1 MRSEVTAGHHVRP
14 GVPPKL
20 HFQGGHHVAGNTPKR
35 TFSSFL
41 FSDTTALSTHPF
53 IEEGKMKTA
62 GLRTASAWVIT
73 LALVI
78 GLAGISDAQTYKAR
92 LSYHWFPSHGCAIFS
107 EAFAQRVKEKTNGKV
122 EIATFGSAQLYSL
135 QEIVTAIST
144 GAVDFGGVVDTSFV
158 AVDPNIGISMM
169 PYYWE
174 GFEGI
179 RKLWEETPAG
189 KQHWEG
195 LQKKLNIKILAYIPT
210 GPVMLFSS
218 NKLIDEPKDAKGLKA
233 RYLAKSEIP
242 VYEAMGATPVFVQTT
257 EIYTALQSGMVD
269 MVPTVLNAI
278 KAYNW
283 WDYLKI
289 GIKPYMY
296 FWDSYIVVNATW
308 WNKLPEDLR
317 NTIVTE
323 VCTPMSKEA
332 TEAVM
337 LNSEKTI
344 AEWQK
349 AHGGKAVQ
357 LTREQHDAYKNLFR
371 TKVWPSQVEKMD
383 PAVVA
388 AAEKITGVPIK

>member
-1 MRSEVTAGHHVRP
+1 
-14 GVPPKL
+14 
-20 HFQGGHHVAGNTPKR
+20 
-35 TFSSFL
+35 
-41 FSDTTALSTHPF
+41 
-53 IEEGKMKTA
+53 MKTA
-62 GLRTASAWVIT
+62 WLRTASAWVVAV
-73 LALVI
+73 ALMV
-78 GLAGISDAQTYKAR
+78 GLAGTSSAQTYKAR

-189 KQHWEG
+189 KQRWEG

-210 GPVMLFSS
+210 GPVMLFST
-218 NKLIDEPKDAKGLKA
+218 NKVIDEPKDAKGLKA

-257 EIYTALQSGMVD
+257 EIYTALQTGMVD

-289 GIKPYMY
+289 GVKPYMY

-317 NTIVTE
+317 NTIVNE
-323 VCTPMSKEA
+323 VCTPLSKEA

-337 LNSEKTI
+337 VNSEKTI

-349 AHGGKAVQ
+349 DHGGKVTQ
-357 LTREQHDAYKNLFR
+357 LSKEQHDAYKNLFR

>member
-1 MRSEVTAGHHVRP
+1 
-14 GVPPKL
+14 
-20 HFQGGHHVAGNTPKR
+20 
-35 TFSSFL
+35 
-41 FSDTTALSTHPF
+41 
-53 IEEGKMKTA
+53 MKAA
-62 GLRTASAWVIT
+62 GLRTICACVV
-73 LALVI
+73 ALSMVI
-78 GLAGISDAQTYKAR
+78 GAACTSQAQPYKAR
-92 LSYHWFPSHGCAIFS
+92 LSYHWYPSHGCAIYS
-107 EAFAQRVKEKTNGKV
+107 EAFADRVKEKTQGKV
-122 EIATFGSAQLYSL
+122 QIDTFGSAILYSL

-169 PYYWE
+169 PYYWD
-174 GFEGI
+174 GFDGI
-179 RKLWEETPAG
+179 RKLWEETPEG
-189 KQHWEG
+189 RQHWEG

-218 NKLIDEPKDAKGLKA
+218 NKPLNEPKDAKGLKA

-242 VYEAMGATPVFVQTT
+242 VYESMGATPVFVQTT

-283 WDYLKI
+283 WDYLKL
-289 GIKPYMY
+289 GVKPYMY

-317 NTIVTE
+317 TIILNE

-337 LNSEKTI
+337 INSEKTI
-344 AEWQK
+344 AEWEK
-349 AHGGKAVQ
+349 DHGGKAVQ
-357 LTREQHDAYKNLFR
+357 LSKEQHEAYKAIFR
-371 TKVWPSQVEKMD
+371 AKVWPTQVEKMD
-383 PAVVA
+383 PAVIA

>member
-1 MRSEVTAGHHVRP
+1 MKNARLCT
-14 GVPPKL
+14 
-20 HFQGGHHVAGNTPKR
+20 
-35 TFSSFL
+35 SF
-41 FSDTTALSTHPF
+41 
-53 IEEGKMKTA
+53 
-62 GLRTASAWVIT
+62 AWILGAVF
-73 LALVI
+73 LI
-78 GLAGISDAQTYKAR
+78 GLAGTSYAQSFKAR
-92 LSYHWFPSHGCAIFS
+92 LSYHWFPSHGCAIYS
-107 EAFAQRVKEKTNGKV
+107 EAFAKRVNEKTKGRV

-144 GAVDFGGVVDTSFV
+144 GAVDIGGVVDTSFV

-169 PYYWE
+169 PYYWD

-189 KQHWEG
+189 RQHWEG

-210 GPVMLFSS
+210 GPVMLFSTNRLLDS
-218 NKLIDEPKDAKGLKA
+218 PSDAKGLKA

-242 VYEAMGATPVFVQTT
+242 VYEAMGASPVFVQTT

-289 GIKPYMY
+289 GVKPYMY
-296 FWDSYIVVNATW
+296 FWDSYLVANATW

-317 NTIVTE
+317 NTILTE
-323 VCTPMSKEA
+323 VCTPLSKEA
-332 TEAVM
+332 TEGVM
-337 LNSEKTI
+337 LNSEIII
-344 AEWQK
+344 ADWQK
-349 AHGGKAVQ
+349 EHGGKAAE
-357 LTREQHDAYKNLFR
+357 LTKEQQAEYKNLFR
-371 TKVWPSQVEKMD
+371 AKVWPVQVEKMD

>member
-1 MRSEVTAGHHVRP
+1 MNNS
-14 GVPPKL
+14 KL
-20 HFQGGHHVAGNTPKR
+20 R
-35 TFSSFL
+35 ML
-41 FSDTTALSTHPF
+41 
-53 IEEGKMKTA
+53 
-62 GLRTASAWVIT
+62 SAWIIVVAI
-73 LALVI
+73 LI
-78 GLAGISDAQTYKAR
+78 GINGTSNAQTYKAR

-107 EAFAQRVKEKTNGKV
+107 EAFAERVKEKTKGKV
-122 EIATFGSAQLYSL
+122 EITTFGSAQLYSL

-144 GAVDFGGVVDTSFV
+144 GAVDIGGVVDTSFV
-158 AVDPNIGISMM
+158 AVDQNIGISMM

-189 KQHWEG
+189 KKHWEG
-195 LQKKLNIKILAYIPT
+195 LQKKLNIKILSYIPT
-210 GPVMLFSS
+210 GPVMLFST
-218 NKLIDEPKDAKGLKA
+218 NKPIDSPSDAKGLKA

-257 EIYTALQSGMVD
+257 EIYTSLQSGMVD

-289 GIKPYMY
+289 GVKPYMY
-296 FWDSYIVVNATW
+296 FWDSYIVANATW
-308 WNKLPEDLR
+308 WNNLPEDLR
-317 NTIVTE
+317 NVILTE

-337 LNSEKTI
+337 VNSEKTI
-344 AEWQK
+344 AEWEK
-349 AHGGKAVQ
+349 GHGGKVVQ
-357 LTREQHDAYKNLFR
+357 LTKEQHGAYKNLFR
-371 TKVWPSQVEKMD
+371 TKVWPTQVQKMD
-383 PAVVA
+383 PEVVE